1 MTLNIRPLPLLLQ
14 KIAIEELNEV
24 PSRIE
29 KDLEALKEWINK
41 QPHLNARTD
50 DQFLIAF
57 LRGCKYS
64 LEKAKYKIEQFYSLK
79 SLIPEIW
86 TNWNIDDPKL
96 KKLIQMG

>member
-1 MTLNIRPLPLLLQ
+1 MSLNIRALPPLLQ
-14 KIAIEELNEV
+14 NIAIEQLDEDPE
-24 PSRIE
+24 RIE
-29 KDLEALKEWINK
+29 SDISVLKDWILK

-64 LEKAKYKIEQFYSLK
+64 LVATKNKIEQFYTLK
-79 SLIPEIW
+79 SLIPEMWI
-86 TNWNIDDPKL
+86 NWNVDDPKL